1 MIVVSDTS
9 PVLSLARIGR
19 LDLLRTLY
27 QQVLIPSAVYEE
39 LRDAASRSHGSI
51 DFDSFEWLVVGVAS
65 DRRRVEELCADLD
78 PGEAEAIVLAIER
91 RADVLLIDERRGR
104 RTASSAG
111 LTVTGLIGVVAQAKR
126 TGVIEKA
133 KPILDELIRT
143 GRFWVGPRLYAEVLA
158 QLGEG

>member
-27 QQVLIPSAVYEE
+27 QQVLIPPAVYEE
-39 LRDAASRSHGSI
+39 LRDAASRSRGSI
-51 DFDSFEWLVVGVAS
+51 DFGAFEWLVVGVAS
-65 DRRRVEELCADLD
+65 DRRRVEALCADLD

-126 TGVIEKA
+126 TGVIEMA

-158 QLGEG
+158 QLGEN